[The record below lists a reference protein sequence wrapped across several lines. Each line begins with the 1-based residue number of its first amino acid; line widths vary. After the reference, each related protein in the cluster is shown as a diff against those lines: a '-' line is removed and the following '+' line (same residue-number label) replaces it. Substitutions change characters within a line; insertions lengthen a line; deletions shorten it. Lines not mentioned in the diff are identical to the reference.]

1 MASLDRLPA
10 DQRAVL
16 ELVLQRGRTYD
27 QIATLLSLDRA
38 GVRPRALAAF
48 DALGPESEIPAE
60 RRGLIADYLLG
71 QLPPRVAETVRDRL
85 GSSPAERAW
94 ARMLASELAPISRDP
109 LPEIPVEPPSA
120 KRAPSRAEPE
130 AEPTPAPAAAT
141 PDGAA
146 AAAEPATAASAAAG
160 ESQRDRAPRPRRSS
174 RLGGAVVLGLG
185 AAIVLGLVAVL
196 IFVVID
202 PGSSKHSSTTRT
214 AASSS
219 SSSST
224 SARVIAAVN
233 LLPPAGG
240 GKAKGVAQV
249 VDVGANTGIVI
260 YAQNIPPN
268 SSSNFYGVWLY
279 NSQTDYKIIGYVNPG
294 VGKNGQL
301 QTTGPLPT
309 GANRYGQLVIAVQ
322 TKAQPKPPGPI
333 VLQGKLALK

>member
-16 ELVLQRGRTYD
+16 ELVLRRGRTYD

-38 GVRPRALAAF
+38 GVRQRALAAF

-146 AAAEPATAASAAAG
+146 AAAEPATAASAPAG
-160 ESQRDRAPRPRRSS
+160 ESQRDRAPRP
-174 RLGGAVVLGLG
+174 
-185 AAIVLGLVAVL
+185 
-196 IFVVID
+196 
-202 PGSSKHSSTTRT
+202 
-214 AASSS
+214 
-219 SSSST
+219 
-224 SARVIAAVN
+224 
-233 LLPPAGG
+233 
-240 GKAKGVAQV
+240 
-249 VDVGANTGIVI
+249 
-260 YAQNIPPN
+260 
-268 SSSNFYGVWLY
+268 
-279 NSQTDYKIIGYVNPG
+279 
-294 VGKNGQL
+294 
-301 QTTGPLPT
+301 
-309 GANRYGQLVIAVQ
+309 
-322 TKAQPKPPGPI
+322 
-333 VLQGKLALK
+333 